1 MLNLPPSNTVSPP
14 PLFDYA
20 GADDRVNVEPRSGSL
35 AIQFERTN
43 LKNSLLLRVDLGVI
57 FHVLMTLR
65 IVNVCLSSNPI
76 DVRVFLLCIVLHT
89 VTVFQSSKPSRHWTY
104 TIIVICSSI
113 SRYNLLRYGRPLH
126 SIYIDLVLV
135 AQRATLT
142 PAHRDKFLTSM
153 PIIA

>member
-1 MLNLPPSNTVSPP
+1 MLNHPPVEYGIPP
-14 PLFDYA
+14 LPLFDYA
-20 GADDRVNVEPRSGSL
+20 GADDRVNVEPRSG
-35 AIQFERTN
+35 IQFERTN

-76 DVRVFLLCIVLHT
+76 DVRVFLLCIVMHT

-142 PAHRDKFLTSM
+142 LAHRDKFLTSM
-153 PIIA
+153 PIA